1 MFMKSVIQERIAA
14 PRRRLRRWLDSWL
27 FRVGKPEAG
36 EVYLHQRRVFIM
48 PTRAGLAFGVLLVV
62 LFIAAVNYNL
72 SLGFGLT
79 FLLAACAVV
88 DMHLTFRNLAH
99 LHLAPGRV
107 RAVHAGEEAQFE
119 LHLANRG
126 KRDRYAL
133 WLGFFGPDLPEVQ
146 QPLDIPAASSR
157 ALVLGL
163 GTGRR
168 GWLAAPRVRLQTRFP
183 LGLLRAWSY
192 WQPDMRVLVY
202 PRPEE
207 DAPPLP
213 LGGAGNVDGSG
224 AAGHDD
230 FAGIRAYQS
239 GDSLRQLAWRQI
251 ARMDAQHGA
260 ALVAKHFEGGGA
272 SELALDFSQLPAG
285 LDLETRL
292 SRMTRWVLEAEARG
306 LPYAFRLG
314 GFSLAPA
321 LGPAHQAACL
331 HELALFGDAGAR

>member
-1 MFMKSVIQERIAA
+1 MSRISSEAA
-14 PRRRLRRWLDSWL
+14 RLGALRLRKWLDSWL
-27 FRVGKPEAG
+27 FRVGRPESG
-36 EVYLHQRRVFIM
+36 EVYLHQRRVFIV
-48 PTRAGLAFGVLLVV
+48 PTRAGLAFGLLLVI

-72 SLGFGLT
+72 SLGFALT
-79 FLLAACAVV
+79 FLLGACAVV

-99 LHLAPGRV
+99 LHLTPGRV
-107 RAVHAGEEAQFE
+107 RDVHAGEEAQFE

-133 WLGFFGPDLPEVQ
+133 WLGFIGAGLADVQ
-146 QPLDIPAASSR
+146 QPLDIPAGSKR
-157 ALVLGL
+157 TLTLGL
-163 GTGRR
+163 GTQRR
-168 GWLAAPRVRLQTRFP
+168 GWLTAPRVRLQTRFP

-192 WQPDMRVLVY
+192 WQPDMLLLVY
-202 PRPEE
+202 PQPEM

-213 LGGAGNVDGSG
+213 QDGAGNADGSG
-224 AAGHDD
+224 GAGHDD

-260 ALVAKHFEGGGA
+260 ALVTKHFEGGSA
-272 SELALDFSQLPAG
+272 SDLVLDFALLPGG
-285 LDLETRL
+285 LDIETRL

-314 GFSLAPA
+314 RFSLAPA

-331 HELALFGDAGAR
+331 HELALYGEAEAR

>member
-1 MFMKSVIQERIAA
+1 MFSRHGTGLPTRMRQ
-14 PRRRLRRWLDSWL
+14 RLDRWL
-27 FRVGKPEAG
+27 FRVGAAEPG
-36 EVYLHQRRVFIM
+36 EVYLHQRRVFIL
-48 PTRAGLAFGVLLVV
+48 PTRAGLAFGLMLLV
-62 LFIAAVNYNL
+62 LFIASINYNL

-79 FLLAACAVV
+79 FLLGACAVV

-107 RAVHAGEEAQFE
+107 RPVYAGEEAQFE

-126 KRDRYAL
+126 KRDRYAI
-133 WLGFFGPDLPEVQ
+133 WLGFTATGLPDVQ
-146 QPLDIPAASSR
+146 QPLDIPAAGNR
-157 ALVLGL
+157 AAVVGL
-163 GTGRR
+163 ATVQR

-202 PRPEE
+202 PRPEV

-213 LGGAGNVDGSG
+213 LSGNGQADGSG

-260 ALVAKHFEGGGA
+260 ALVSKHFEGGA
-272 SELALDFSQLPAG
+272 AAELALDFTLLPAS
-285 LDLETRL
+285 LDLELRL

-314 GFSLAPA
+314 HLSLAPS
-321 LGPAHQAACL
+321 LGPAHLASCL
-331 HELALFGDAGAR
+331 QELALYGIAEAR

>member
-1 MFMKSVIQERIAA
+1 MKSRLSLRGPKLRHWLRQRID
-14 PRRRLRRWLDSWL
+14 RWL
-27 FRVGKPEAG
+27 FRLGAPEPG
-36 EVYLHQRRVFIM
+36 EVYLSQRRVFIV
-48 PTRAGLAFGVLLVV
+48 PTRAGLAFGLLLVI
-62 LFIAAVNYNL
+62 LFIASVNYSL

-79 FLLAACAVV
+79 FLLGACAIV

-133 WLGFFGPDLPEVQ
+133 WLGFIGAGLPDVQ

-157 ALVLGL
+157 TLVLGL
-163 GTGRR
+163 STAGR

-202 PRPEE
+202 PRPEM
-207 DAPPLP
+207 DAPALP
-213 LGGAGNVDGSG
+213 LAGAGTADGSG
-224 AAGHDD
+224 RAGHED

-260 ALVAKHFEGGGA
+260 ALVAKQFEGGGG
-272 SELALDFSQLPAG
+272 SELALDFTLLPAG
-285 LDLETRL
+285 MDLEMRL
-292 SRMTRWVLEAEARG
+292 SRLTRWVLEAEARG

-314 GFSLAPA
+314 HCNLAPA
-321 LGPAHQAACL
+321 LGPAHRAACL
-331 HELALFGDAGAR
+331 QELALFGIREGQ